1 MESGPL
7 DPTIFGRMVLEGGGM
22 IKDVLR
28 DAESRMRKAIEALE
42 QDLRAIRTG
51 RASPAL
57 LDRVTV
63 NYYGAPTPI
72 NQLATISAPE
82 ARMLMIKPWDQS
94 SLRSIERA
102 ILESDLGLNPSN
114 DGKVIRLI
122 LPQLT
127 EERRRDLVKQ
137 VQKRTEEARV
147 AIRNI
152 RRDALSDLQDFQKE
166 GEISEDELYRGRDQ
180 MQELTDRFIE
190 EVDEVGKAKEAEIME
205 V

>member
-1 MESGPL
+1 
-7 DPTIFGRMVLEGGGM
+7 M
-22 IKDVLR
+22 IKEVMG
-28 DAESRMRKAIEALE
+28 DAEDRMRKAVDALE
-42 QDLRAIRTG
+42 HDLRAIRTG

-57 LDRVTV
+57 LDRITV
-63 NYYGAPTPI
+63 DYYGAPTPV

-114 DGKVIRLI
+114 DGKVIRLV

-137 VQKRTEEARV
+137 VQKRLEEARV
-147 AIRNI
+147 AIRNV

-166 GEISEDELYRGRDQ
+166 GEISEDELYRARDR
-180 MQELTDRFIE
+180 MQELTDRYIA
-190 EVDEVGKAKEAEIME
+190 EVDQVGKAKEDEILE

>member
-1 MESGPL
+1 
-7 DPTIFGRMVLEGGGM
+7 
-22 IKDVLR
+22 
-28 DAESRMRKAIEALE
+28 
-42 QDLRAIRTG
+42 
-51 RASPAL
+51 
-57 LDRVTV
+57 
-63 NYYGAPTPI
+63 GAPTPI

-137 VQKRTEEARV
+137 VQKRTAEARV
-147 AIRNI
+147 ATRNI
-152 RRDALSDLQDFQKE
+152 RRDAPADLQDLQEE
-166 GEISEDELYRGRDQ
+166 GESSEDELYRGRGQ

-190 EVDEVGKAKEAEIME
+190 EVDGAGKAKEAEIME